1 MSLIFIESVIHNWL
15 FIKGLYPPEAFV
27 SKNLFGINIKAVAEN
42 SLRTYIQDFIQSIED
57 LHFKGILHSVSL
69 LLVKNQEVVEN
80 FLLSVNWIMNI
91 YALADNDKI
100 LSQINLENFFGRIL
114 ADIHM
119 ESEQMNKELTFQIVI
134 ETVKEES
141 SEAEEVLARENW
153 ALVSQDTQKAQFSQV
168 AAGIFIL
175 EWGNVRNL
183 T

>member
-15 FIKGLYPPEAFV
+15 YIKGLYPPEAFV

-42 SLRTYIQDFIQSIED
+42 TLKTYIQDFIQSIED

-69 LLVKNQEVVEN
+69 LLVKDQEVVEN
-80 FLLSVNWIMNI
+80 FLLSVNWIMNV
-91 YALADNDKI
+91 YVLADNDKV
-100 LSQINLENFFGRIL
+100 LSQVNLENFLGRVL

-119 ESEQMNKELTFQIVI
+119 ESQQVNKESTFQIVI
-134 ETVKEES
+134 ETVKEEA
-141 SEAEEVLARENW
+141 SEAEEVLTRENW
-153 ALVSQDTQKAQFSQV
+153 ALVSQDTEKAQFSQV
-168 AAGIFIL
+168 ATGIFVL

>member
-1 MSLIFIESVIHNWL
+1 
-15 FIKGLYPPEAFV
+15 
-27 SKNLFGINIKAVAEN
+27 
-42 SLRTYIQDFIQSIED
+42 
-57 LHFKGILHSVSL
+57 
-69 LLVKNQEVVEN
+69 
-80 FLLSVNWIMNI
+80 MNI